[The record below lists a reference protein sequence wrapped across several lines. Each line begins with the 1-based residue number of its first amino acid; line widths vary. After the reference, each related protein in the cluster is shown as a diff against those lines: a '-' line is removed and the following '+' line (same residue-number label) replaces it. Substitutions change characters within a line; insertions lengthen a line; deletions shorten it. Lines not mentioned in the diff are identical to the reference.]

1 MFCQEHL
8 KLYTVGYRVK
18 YENRTFCNYII
29 TLCVHCQENLYTF
42 RTFFSIILMME
53 IFAER
58 LEKSLKLKKIS
69 QKDLAEFV
77 CIRRPTISD
86 WKKNGSIPAGDI
98 CFRIADF
105 LGVDCR
111 WLVTGESPLEDTLSP
126 VQKKLL
132 DDWEELNEHEKAAVL
147 AMIGSFL
154 ESKAA
159 KVQADNIG

>member
-1 MFCQEHL
+1 MDTNGFL
-8 KLYTVGYRVK
+8 IV
-18 YENRTFCNYII
+18 
-29 TLCVHCQENLYTF
+29 
-42 RTFFSIILMME
+42 
-53 IFAER
+53 ER
-58 LEKSLKLKKIS
+58 IDSLLKKRGDSRVQLALAIGLKPQNIS
-69 QKDLAEFV
+69 AWSV
-77 CIRRPTISD
+77 RGT
-86 WKKNGSIPAGDI
+86 IPAGDI

-111 WLVTGESPLEDTLSP
+111 WLVTGESPLEDKLSP